1 MDKIKMLRPVNALLL
16 LAAIVQVFTI
26 VIIFFRIKIP
36 NSSLV
41 FEIHEYNGLLMV
53 LLIAVHITLNWGWIK
68 ANFLKRR

>member
-26 VIIFFRIKIP
+26 VIIFFRIKVP

-68 ANFLKRR
+68 ANFLKKR